1 MKTWQTHF
9 KIGWL
14 FLIFI
19 SFLIIGVEAAEGG
32 VIDFFFRIIVRI
44 GDFILDTP
52 PGTFLVNAVDWA
64 ASKIDSHSVQPDTWG
79 ALTGT
84 YIGPTDSLSFEFKSP
99 DGMFSSS
106 CQPPVPAKMIRDSV
120 RSPWFFDPEMLRKLE
135 YCQEVFARA
144 MKQLS
149 S

>member
-1 MKTWQTHF
+1 MKTWQKHLQ
-9 KIGWL
+9 ISSL

-19 SFLIIGVEAAEGG
+19 SFFIIGIDAAEGG
-32 VIDFFFRIIVRI
+32 VIDFFFRIIVKV
-44 GDFILDTP
+44 GDYILDTP
-52 PGTFLVNAVDWA
+52 PGTALVNTIDWM
-64 ASKIDSHSVQPDTWG
+64 ASKIDSSSVQPDAWG

-84 YIGPTDSLSFEFKSP
+84 YSGPTDSLSFEFRSP

-106 CQPPVPAKMIRDSV
+106 CQPPVPAKMLRDSV

-135 YCQEVFARA
+135 SCRAIFAKA
-144 MKQLS
+144 MEQLS